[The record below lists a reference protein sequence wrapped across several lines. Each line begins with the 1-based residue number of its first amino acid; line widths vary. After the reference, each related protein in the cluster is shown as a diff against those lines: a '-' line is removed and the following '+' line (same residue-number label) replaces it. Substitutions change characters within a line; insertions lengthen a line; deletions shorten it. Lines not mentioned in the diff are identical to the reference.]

1 VIPKEERPSSVKK
14 MDATLFIGRMPGD
27 RQGMIH
33 QDGLKLISFALL
45 CLEGNRVET
54 PEKTDHRRR

>member
-1 VIPKEERPSSVKK
+1 
-14 MDATLFIGRMPGD
+14 MDAPFFIGRMPGD